1 MGATTEENRVAA
13 LEAELTALREE
24 LEALRRKS
32 HRQSTDAADAAVAST
47 RREHRH
53 DREMASERGRTAA
66 AEGRADRAES
76 RHTDLSAAHELLLKS
91 SEFSRIILQTM
102 TDRVSLLDLDGRIEF
117 MNAGGQRAMEIDNF
131 SQVAGHPWIDLWQ
144 GNERVK
150 AGEAVEA
157 AKAGHTTQFE
167 GPANT
172 AKGNRRFWEATLSPI
187 FGPNGNPI
195 KLLSVSRDVTARHEA
210 ELHRRLLF
218 EEMHHRIK
226 NTLATVQAI
235 THQSMRQ
242 SADMAEAE
250 LSISQR
256 LVAMGKAHDLLI
268 LNEWIRADIRD
279 VVSNAVRAYI
289 GNSARM
295 TLEGPSIVV
304 SSKAA
309 LTIAMLLHE
318 LCTNAFKYGAW
329 SNTTG
334 IIDITWQLTDRAFNF
349 RWVERGGPP
358 VEPPS
363 RRSFGSRLIEN
374 LMPTALDGRATLSFA
389 PTGFVFELQAPSP
402 ALTDQTPIKLP

>member
-1 MGATTEENRVAA
+1 MTEENRVAA
-13 LEAELTALREE
+13 LEAELTALRKE
-24 LEALRRKS
+24 LEALHRKS
-32 HRQSTDAADAAVAST
+32 HQQSADAAEAATAST
-47 RREHRH
+47 RREARH
-53 DREMASERGRTAA
+53 DREMAAERGLTTAA
-66 AEGRADRAES
+66 KGRADQAES
-76 RHTDLSAAHELLLKS
+76 MHADLTAAHELLLRS
-91 SEFSRIILQTM
+91 SEFNRIILQTM

-117 MNAGGQRAMEIDNF
+117 MNAGGQRALEIDNF
-131 SQVAGHPWIDLWQ
+131 SQVAGHPWIELWR
-144 GNERVK
+144 GDERVK

-172 AKGNRRFWEATLSPI
+172 AKGNRRYWEATLSPV
-187 FGPNGNPI
+187 FGPNCKPI
-195 KLLSVSRDVTARHEA
+195 GLLSVSRDVTARREA

-235 THQSMRQ
+235 TQQSMRQ

-250 LSISQR
+250 LAIAQR
-256 LVAMGKAHDLLI
+256 LVAMGKAHDLLM
-268 LNEWIRADIRD
+268 LNEWISADIRD
-279 VVSNAVRAYI
+279 VVSDAVRAYV
-289 GNSARM
+289 GNGARM

-318 LCTNAFKYGAW
+318 LCTNAFKHGAW
-329 SNTTG
+329 SNRTG
-334 IIDITWQLTDRAFNF
+334 FIDITWQLTDRAFNF
-349 RWVERGGPP
+349 RWAERGGPP
-358 VEPPS
+358 VKQPS

-374 LMPTALDGRATLSFA
+374 LMPAALNGRATLSFA

-402 ALTDQTPIKLP
+402 ALADQTPIKTPVE

>member
-1 MGATTEENRVAA
+1 MTEENRVAA

-32 HRQSTDAADAAVAST
+32 HQQSADAADAAVALT
-47 RREHRH
+47 RRKYLHNT
-53 DREMASERGRTAA
+53 EMASERGRTSA
-66 AEGRADRAES
+66 AEGRADRAEA
-76 RHTDLSAAHELLLKS
+76 RHADLSAAHELLLKS
-91 SEFSRIILQTM
+91 SEFSRVILQTM

-131 SQVAGHPWIDLWQ
+131 SQVAGRPWVEFWQ
-144 GNERVK
+144 EDEHDK
-150 AGEAVEA
+150 AREAIEA

-167 GPANT
+167 GPGNT
-172 AKGNRRFWEATLSPI
+172 AKGNRRYWEANLSPI
-187 FGPNGNPI
+187 LGPNGKPI
-195 KLLSVSRDVTARHEA
+195 GLLSVSRDVTARREA

-235 THQSMRQ
+235 TQQSMRQ

-268 LNEWIRADIRD
+268 LNEWISADIRD
-279 VVSNAVRAYI
+279 VVSDAVRAYI
-289 GNSARM
+289 GNGARM

-318 LCTNAFKYGAW
+318 LCTNAFKHGAW
-329 SNTTG
+329 SNRTG
-334 IIDITWQLTDRAFNF
+334 FIDITWQLRDQAFNF
-349 RWVERGGPP
+349 RWAERGGPP
-358 VEPPS
+358 VKPPS

-389 PTGFVFELQAPSP
+389 PAGFVFELQTPSP
-402 ALTDQTPIKLP
+402 ALNDQTPIKTPVD

>member
-1 MGATTEENRVAA
+1 MTEDNRVAA

-32 HRQSTDAADAAVAST
+32 HQQSADAADAAVAST
-47 RREHRH
+47 RREYRH
-53 DREMASERGRTAA
+53 DREMASERRRTAV
-66 AEGRADRAES
+66 AEGRAGQAES
-76 RHTDLSAAHELLLKS
+76 RHADLSAAHELLLKS
-91 SEFSRIILQTM
+91 SEFSRVILQTI

-117 MNAGGQRAMEIDNF
+117 MNAGGQHVMEIDDF
-131 SQVAGHPWIDLWQ
+131 SQVAGRPWVEFWQ
-144 GNERVK
+144 DEHAK
-150 AGEAVEA
+150 ACEAIEA
-157 AKAGHTTQFE
+157 AKAGHTAHFE

-172 AKGNRRFWEATLSPI
+172 AKGNRLYWEATLSPI
-187 FGPNGNPI
+187 FGPDGKPI

-256 LVAMGKAHDLLI
+256 LVAMGKAHDLLV
-268 LNEWIRADIRD
+268 LNEWISVDIRD
-279 VVSNAVRAYI
+279 VVSDAVMSYI
-289 GNSARM
+289 GNGGRM

-329 SNTTG
+329 SNRTG
-334 IIDITWQLTDRAFNF
+334 FIDITWLLTAQAFNF
-349 RWVERGGPP
+349 RWAERGGPP
-358 VEPPS
+358 VKPPS
-363 RRSFGSRLIEN
+363 RRSFGSRLIET
-374 LMPTALDGRATLSFA
+374 LLPTALDGRATLSFP
-389 PTGFVFELQAPSP
+389 PTGLVFELQAPSQ
-402 ALTDQTPIKLP
+402 ALVDQTPMKTPAE